1 MRGNFSFA
9 RNKIIENDE
18 PEPLYKYQD
27 ARGRCIDQPFGL
39 VALGFFKDQDDI
51 KNSPRQTFQSEVRP
65 GDIKYMDVND
75 DGVIDDYDKVAIGYP
90 RTPEIMMGFGGTV
103 AYKGFDVSVFFTWGS
118 SYKFLLGWA
127 DDVSFL

>member
-1 MRGNFSFA
+1 MMNRSPYINIRMLADVALISH
-9 RNKIIENDE
+9 
-18 PEPLYKYQD
+18 
-27 ARGRCIDQPFGL
+27 FGL

-90 RTPEIMMGFGGTV
+90 RTPEIMMGFGE
-103 AYKGFDVSVFFTWGS
+103 
-118 SYKFLLGWA
+118 LCI
-127 DDVSFL
+127 